1 MSLLDRALNVGEAKK
16 RKEFEKRVALIG
28 AFEPEL
34 EHDTDAELRERMDTL
49 RERAA
54 AGESLDDLLPEC
66 FAVVRETGKRTMGMR
81 HFDVQLIG
89 AMSLHEGCIAEMK
102 TGEGKT
108 LTATLAVALNALA
121 VREVRAGRG
130 GDGAGGDAL
139 ANGAAQDAGHDGA
152 QNGGSPAEQS
162 AAHADAAVANGG
174 SSADRDPAG
183 QGGVRPGS
191 RTERKG
197 VHVVTV
203 NDYLARRD
211 AEWMSPIY
219 NALGISVGVLQ
230 NMQPYDEKHLAY
242 ACDVVYGT
250 NSEFGFDYLR
260 DNMAKDLSEKV
271 QRGHPFAIVDEV
283 DNILIDE
290 ARTPLII
297 SGAPEQA
304 ADLYVKFARLAPT
317 LVAGKTP
324 EGMDPRS
331 KKEFLADFDYEFD
344 EKHKTVSV
352 TEQGVAKAE
361 RFLGV
366 DHLYRAENGHLVN
379 HLNQALRAE
388 SLYKRDVDYA
398 VIDGEVK
405 IVDEF
410 TGRILD
416 GRRWSE
422 GLHQAIEAKEGVRI
436 QEENQT
442 LATITYQNF
451 FRLYDKLSGMTGTA
465 LTEAT
470 EFMKIYELPVV
481 QVPTN
486 VPMIRGDRNDQV
498 YKTKDGKWSAV
509 VREIAA
515 RHEAG
520 QPTLVGTISVEVSE
534 LLGQRLKQRGIPHT
548 VLNAKPEHAARE
560 AETVAEAGQPGAV
573 TIATNMAGRGVDIK
587 LGGNPEHLARLE
599 LAKEGLKPDADGYEQ
614 RFVEVLPD
622 IEARVAANRE
632 RVAAAGGL
640 FICGTERH
648 ESRRIDNQLRGRA
661 GRQGDPGESRF
672 FLSAED
678 DLVRLFAGDRIYRI
692 LDKLGGVDEEG
703 NEEPIEAGMLSKQI
717 EKAQRKVEEQ
727 NFLIRKRV
735 LEYDDVMNEQ
745 RRVIYAYRDQVLE
758 GEAMGA
764 QAREQ
769 IGQVIERTIDEYTQ
783 GDYLEDW
790 DLGGLYTAL
799 SQFFPL
805 DLGAEA
811 LNPGAVDRSHLGER
825 VLQEA
830 LKRYDAREQEL
841 GEELMGQLERYLL
854 LQIIDERWREHLF
867 DMDYLREGI
876 GLRGHLQIDPLV
888 AYKNEAYTLFGD
900 LINSIWADYTRL
912 IFNVQIVAE
921 GPNGGG
927 APPGA
932 GGTPFPAAGNP
943 TRPARVSYSGG
954 GAVMGAGAIAAAA
967 AAAGAGAG
975 GAQAYAANGG
985 GEEYELAPVVEQRV
999 VDAEHQ
1005 VGRNDPCWCGS
1016 GKKFKKCHGA

>member
-1 MSLLDRALNVGEAKK
+1 MASLLDLALNVGEAKK
-16 RKEFEKRVALIG
+16 FKTYQKRVALIG
-28 AFEPEL
+28 AFEAEL
-34 EHDTDAELRERMDTL
+34 EHDSDAELRERMDEL
-49 RERAA
+49 RARASE
-54 AGESLDDLLPEC
+54 GEELDALLPEC
-66 FAVVRETGKRTMGMR
+66 FAIVRETGKRTMGMR

-89 AMSLHEGCIAEMK
+89 GMALHEGQISEMK

-108 LTATLAVALNALA
+108 LTATLAVVLNSLA
-121 VREVRAGRG
+121 VRESSSDRPDPAAPADGRAGSES
-130 GDGAGGDAL
+130 
-139 ANGAAQDAGHDGA
+139 
-152 QNGGSPAEQS
+152 SP
-162 AAHADAAVANGG
+162 
-174 SSADRDPAG
+174 
-183 QGGVRPGS
+183 
-191 RTERKG
+191 ERKG

-219 NALGISVGVLQ
+219 DALGVTVGVLE
-230 NMQPYDEKHLAY
+230 NMQPYDEKQRAY

-271 QRGHPFAIVDEV
+271 QRGHYFGIVDEV

-304 ADLYVKFARLAPT
+304 ADLYVKFARLAPRMV
-317 LVAGKTP
+317 LGKTP

-331 KKEFLADFDYEFD
+331 KKQFVADFDFEID
-344 EKHKTVSV
+344 EKQKTVAV

-361 RFLGV
+361 RFLGI

-405 IVDEF
+405 IIDEF

-422 GLHQAIEAKEGVRI
+422 GLHQAVEAKEGVSV

-442 LATITYQNF
+442 LATITYQNY

-486 VPMIRGDRNDQV
+486 MDMVRADRNDQV
-498 YKTKDGKWSAV
+498 YKTKEGKWNAV
-509 VREIAA
+509 VKEIAA
-515 RHEAG
+515 RHENG
-520 QPTLVGTISVEVSE
+520 QPVLVGTISVEVSE
-534 LLGQRLKQRGIPHT
+534 LLGERLKQRGIKHT

-560 AETVAEAGQPGAV
+560 ADIVAEAGQPGAV

-587 LGGNPEHLARLE
+587 LGGNPEHLAAQQ
-599 LAKEGLKPDADGYEQ
+599 LAREGVDPADAETYEQ
-614 RFVEVLPD
+614 RMKEILPGVERKLA
-622 IEARVAANRE
+622 ESRE
-632 RVAAAGGL
+632 LVVAAGGL

-678 DLVRLFAGDRIYRI
+678 DLVRLFAGDRIYKI
-692 LDKLGGVDEEG
+692 LDKLGGVDDEG

-717 EKAQRKVEEQ
+717 EKAQKKVEEQ

-745 RRVIYAYRDQVLE
+745 RRVIYAYRDEVLE
-758 GEAMGA
+758 GKSIGEEARGEVA
-764 QAREQ
+764 K
-769 IGQVIERTIDEYTQ
+769 VIERTIDQYTP
-783 GDYLEDW
+783 GDFVEDW
-790 DLGGLYTAL
+790 DLDGLFMAL
-799 SQFFPL
+799 GQLFPL
-805 DLGAEA
+805 DLGREELERATADRMA
-811 LNPGAVDRSHLGER
+811 LSDRIVETAMELY
-825 VLQEA
+825 Q
-830 LKRYDAREQEL
+830 AREQAL
-841 GEELMGQLERYLL
+841 GEELMGALERFLL
-854 LQIIDERWREHLF
+854 LQTIDERWREHLF

-876 GLRGHLQIDPLV
+876 HLRGFAQLDPLV
-888 AYKNEAYTLFGD
+888 AYKNEAFTLFGD
-900 LINSIWADYTRL
+900 LMNSVWSDYARMV
-912 IFNVQIVAE
+912 FNVQVNID
-921 GPNGGG
+921 GPPTQNGGG
-927 APPGA
+927 GGVPAFAPA
-932 GGTPFPAAGNP
+932 GSSTRAG
-943 TRPARVSYSGG
+943 RVSYSGG
-954 GAVMGAGAIAAAA
+954 HSAAGSGALAAAA
-967 AAAGAGAG
+967 ANAGLGMGTAEAAFGE
-975 GAQAYAANGG
+975 NGQ
-985 GEEYELAPVVEQRV
+985 ELEALPVVEQRV
-999 VDAEHQ
+999 LDDEHQ